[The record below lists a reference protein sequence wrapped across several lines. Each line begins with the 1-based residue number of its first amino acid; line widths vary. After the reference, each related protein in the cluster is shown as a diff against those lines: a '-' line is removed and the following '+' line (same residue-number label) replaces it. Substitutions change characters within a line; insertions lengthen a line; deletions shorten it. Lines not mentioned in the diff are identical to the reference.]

1 MLVPGRVYP
10 FAIRP
15 FPTAKVCRKG
25 RHIRVDISGSNFPRF
40 DVNPNTGEP
49 LGKNR
54 RMVSA
59 DNTVFHS
66 RPYPSHIL
74 LPLAPAVP

>member
-1 MLVPGRVYP
+1 MLGPGRVYP

-15 FPTAKVCRKG
+15 FPTAKVFRNG
-25 RHIRVDISGSNFPRF
+25 HRIRVDISGSNFPRF

-54 RMVSA
+54 RMVTA
-59 DNTVFHS
+59 DNTVYHS
-66 RPYPSHIL
+66 TL
-74 LPLAPAVP
+74 